1 MHEFHVVE
9 NLIENVITRTKESGH
24 KKTVAINISLG
35 KDSHIDDEN
44 LKFLM
49 GLKCQETVAA
59 GARINVKLTQ
69 GKNVF
74 VESIDVE

>member
-9 NLIENVITRTKESGH
+9 NLIENVVSKTRDSGH
-24 KKTVAINISLG
+24 KRAVAINISLG
-35 KDSHIDDEN
+35 KDSHIDEEN
-44 LKFLM
+44 LKFLLD
-49 GLKCQETVAA
+49 LKCKETVADA
-59 GARINVKLTQ
+59 ACINVKLVE